1 MTASVTAQD
10 CTILVVDDDAS
21 LTGTLKEFL
30 SQQGY
35 CVEVAHS
42 AEEALAAHER
52 NPRIC
57 LALLDLIMPL
67 TDGLT
72 LMDKLHQRDPDLAII
87 IMTGFATIETAVESI
102 KRGAEDYL
110 TKPFEPDAVQRKVGR
125 VMEVFALR
133 SRVAQLEA
141 NVQKYCPSFESLVYV
156 SPLMQ
161 RVMERARTAAETET
175 PVLILGETGTG
186 KEMLARAIHGASPRA
201 SAPFVPVNCAAFP
214 RELVE
219 SELFGV
225 RRGSFTGAFS
235 DRPGIFLSA
244 NRGTV
249 FLDEIGEM
257 PKDIQV
263 KLLRALQEKE
273 VRPVGSAKAVPTD
286 VRIIAATNRP
296 NAELRA
302 ECLRQDFYFRIA
314 TVVVEIPPLRAR
326 PEDILVL
333 CQHYGQRLSQ
343 RYDRQITLGR
353 AAMELL
359 LKYAFPGNV
368 RELENVLENVSA
380 LSRDDPQVI
389 TDREIK
395 PLLDPAGF
403 REVLAR
409 GTEQTLAIEPLEKLA
424 IERALRL
431 TEGNRSKA
439 ALLLGISRD
448 TLYRKLREFREETA
462 N

>member
-1 MTASVTAQD
+1 
-10 CTILVVDDDAS
+10 
-21 LTGTLKEFL
+21 
-30 SQQGY
+30 
-35 CVEVAHS
+35 
-42 AEEALAAHER
+42 
-52 NPRIC
+52 
-57 LALLDLIMPL
+57 
-67 TDGLT
+67 
-72 LMDKLHQRDPDLAII
+72 
-87 IMTGFATIETAVESI
+87 
-102 KRGAEDYL
+102 
-110 TKPFEPDAVQRKVGR
+110 
-125 VMEVFALR
+125 MEVFALR
-133 SRVAQLEA
+133 SRVMQLEA
-141 NVQKYCPSFESLVYV
+141 NIQKCCPSFESLVYV

-201 SAPFVPVNCAAFP
+201 AAPFVPVNCAALP

-219 SELFGV
+219 SELFGF

-235 DRPGIFLSA
+235 DGPGIFLSA

-273 VRPVGSAKAVPTD
+273 VRPVGSPRSIPTD

-302 ECLRQDFYFRIA
+302 EQLRQDFYFRIA
-314 TVVVEIPPLRAR
+314 TVVLEIPPLRAR

-333 CQHYGQRLSQ
+333 CQHFVQRLGQ
-343 RYDRQITLGR
+343 RYDRQISVAR

-368 RELENVLENVSA
+368 RELENVLENVAA
-380 LSRDDPQVI
+380 LSREDPQVI
-389 TDREIK
+389 TEKDVK
-395 PLLDPAGF
+395 PLLDPVGL

-409 GTEQTLAIEPLEKLA
+409 GMEQTLAIEPLEKLA

-431 TEGNRSKA
+431 TDGNRSKA

-448 TLYRKLREFREETA
+448 TLYRKLREFRTEAA